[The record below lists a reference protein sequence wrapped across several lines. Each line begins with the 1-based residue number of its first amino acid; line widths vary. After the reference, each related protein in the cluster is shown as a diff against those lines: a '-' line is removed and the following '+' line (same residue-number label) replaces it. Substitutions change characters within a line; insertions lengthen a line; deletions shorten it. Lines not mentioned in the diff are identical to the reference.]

1 MIVIR
6 AEDEN
11 TVTDGNDFVSL
22 HKISVSFPTG
32 QNLDKPSIVVM
43 GIVRDKMMST
53 DARRVIKRTFVFSLG
68 LRGRTRKLSRKS
80 FFCFLFLLLPI
91 RWSAMM
97 TDMFEVSDKTI
108 NNT

>member
-32 QNLDKPSIVVM
+32 QNLDKPSMAVK
-43 GIVRDKMMST
+43 GIVRDKRMST
-53 DARRVIKRTFVFSLG
+53 EARRVIKWPFAFSLG
-68 LRGRTRKLSRKS
+68 LRGRTRKLFRKS
-80 FFCFLFLLLPI
+80 FFCILALLLPI
-91 RWSAMM
+91 RWSAIM
-97 TDMFEVSDKTI
+97 TDMFEVRDKTI
-108 NNT
+108 NNP